1 MELSVSVLSVALRS
15 EPTGQTRDWRGDAVA
30 VAKRPLRSG
39 ETLDGEGGWTVYARA
54 TSARASRADALL
66 PIGLAHGVTLTR
78 DVAAGE
84 VLGMADVH
92 LNDTSA
98 GVQLRRAMLSG

>member
-1 MELSVSVLSVALRS
+1 M
-15 EPTGQTRDWRGDAVA
+15 
-30 VAKRPLRSG
+30 
-39 ETLDGEGGWTVYARA
+39 DGEGGWTVYARA
-54 TSARASRADALL
+54 TSAKASKADALL

-84 VLGMADVH
+84 VLRMADVH

-98 GVQLRRAMLSG
+98 GAQFHRAMLSG